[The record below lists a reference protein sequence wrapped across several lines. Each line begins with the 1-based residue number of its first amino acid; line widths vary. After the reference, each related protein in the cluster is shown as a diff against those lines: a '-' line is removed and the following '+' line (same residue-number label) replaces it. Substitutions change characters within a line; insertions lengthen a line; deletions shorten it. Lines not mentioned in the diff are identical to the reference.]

1 LFRNSN
7 RLLQHKLVKDYIAK
21 NTPINTK
28 PAIMVFKVSLAIEKT
43 CQKYGLTLLN
53 TSSALNKKYELKISQ
68 FNNLPKL
75 LCFFPKTII
84 TTLSKTNYNEISKK
98 LGKTFVIQYN
108 RGHTGSST
116 SFIKDEKDFIKEKQL
131 YPNRLA
137 RIAEL
142 IKGESYTVN
151 ACSTRFGIAYG
162 GLSYQITGIKE
173 CTNKEG
179 GTVGNDWSYPKKL
192 KPKVHSQIKEILE
205 KLHSEMFASGIK
217 GLFGIDIIITPRQR
231 VYLIE
236 VNARQPASTSMHT
249 KLMLNE
255 EFIPLQ
261 AFHFAEFLFEDN
273 ISYIRFLNSYFS
285 QSLSEKIMERYIIE
299 QNKLSMLPIEAA
311 QLFFRNTTDQ
321 KKKISRNITQGIY
334 RITSKEKYKYD
345 DGYSIKDIVP
355 GDYLILST
363 QQGQYVS
370 PDTEVARVQ
379 CLSSIVN
386 EKEELL
392 PEIKIVKDLI
402 LKNIAYA

>member
-1 LFRNSN
+1 
-7 RLLQHKLVKDYIAK
+7 
-21 NTPINTK
+21 
-28 PAIMVFKVSLAIEKT
+28 
-43 CQKYGLTLLN
+43 
-53 TSSALNKKYELKISQ
+53 
-68 FNNLPKL
+68 
-75 LCFFPKTII
+75 
-84 TTLSKTNYNEISKK
+84 
-98 LGKTFVIQYN
+98 
-108 RGHTGSST
+108 
-116 SFIKDEKDFIKEKQL
+116 
-131 YPNRLA
+131 
-137 RIAEL
+137 
-142 IKGESYTVN
+142 
-151 ACSTRFGIAYG
+151 
-162 GLSYQITGIKE
+162 
-173 CTNKEG
+173 
-179 GTVGNDWSYPKKL
+179 
-192 KPKVHSQIKEILE
+192 
-205 KLHSEMFASGIK
+205 
-217 GLFGIDIIITPRQR
+217 
-231 VYLIE
+231 
-236 VNARQPASTSMHT
+236 
-249 KLMLNE
+249 MLNE